1 MKATLPLDLS
11 DGSLGSADA
20 AFATSAENPMEG
32 HGPSWPG
39 LRGHALP
46 RAQIPRAKHAQ
57 CWISANPGH
66 EGPWASTGNET
77 ASANRPRRG

>member
-1 MKATLPLDLS
+1 MKATLALDLS
-11 DGSLGSADA
+11 DGSLGPVEV
-20 AFATSAENPMEG
+20 AFATSAESPMEG

-46 RAQIPRAKHAQ
+46 SAQLPRPKHAQ

-66 EGPWASTGNET
+66 EGPWPCTGKEP
-77 ASANRPRRG
+77 ASANRPKRG